1 MSIENI
7 KDRLAG
13 KKPEILPRY
22 QSKGFGVKFYELKE
36 VAEAN
41 PENRSAKALGA
52 FYEKEKHRI
61 APNTVV
67 YPDRTLREAALEGVE
82 VEVVETSDDEGT
94 GTVKKLEKKKKRE
107 TKTS

>member
-52 FYEKEKHRI
+52 
-61 APNTVV
+61 
-67 YPDRTLREAALEGVE
+67 
-82 VEVVETSDDEGT
+82 SM
-94 GTVKKLEKKKKRE
+94 KKKNTGSRRILSFIRIERSLRPPWKALRSMLLRPRMMKE
-107 TKTS
+107 PGQ